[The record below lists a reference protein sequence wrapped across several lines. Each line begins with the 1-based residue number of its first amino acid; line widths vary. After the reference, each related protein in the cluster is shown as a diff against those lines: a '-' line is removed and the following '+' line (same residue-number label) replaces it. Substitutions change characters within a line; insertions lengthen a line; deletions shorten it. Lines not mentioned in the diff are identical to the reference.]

1 MFRTG
6 EATFNSYTSKPSK
19 EVTEKQVNKKG
30 FPLNTGGMP
39 LVDYVTMAGTRNTGN
54 PDYKGGDEQF
64 NAINT
69 PWFMDELCTN
79 LLGYKEVSSINSY
92 DIAKKGKSIYNLVSS
107 SSYHKKIQRLID
119 SLNEKLSKGYRLILN
134 IDSDLISPD
143 EDYHIP
149 NNIFDKAEWKKTRK
163 TTFEPEYHW
172 IVLESP
178 IQSMIT
184 NLDKNGEVYYTI
196 NFKVFTWGMPIGT
209 YLKTPITYD
218 HFYTNFYGDIYAK

>member
-1 MFRTG
+1 MADLFMLELILTILKLEGETKVWKHNRFRWFDKMVVYEQAEARAKEPWRIDQGGTSLCGMACIFYLFAKEKPNDYKKFAFELFRTG

-92 DIAKKGKSIYNLVSS
+92 DIAKKEKVSTIS
-107 SSYHKKIQRLID
+107 SPQVHIIKKF
-119 SLNEKLSKGYRLILN
+119 N
-134 IDSDLISPD
+134 
-143 EDYHIP
+143 
-149 NNIFDKAEWKKTRK
+149 
-163 TTFEPEYHW
+163 
-172 IVLESP
+172 V
-178 IQSMIT
+178 
-184 NLDKNGEVYYTI
+184 
-196 NFKVFTWGMPIGT
+196 
-209 YLKTPITYD
+209 
-218 HFYTNFYGDIYAK
+218 